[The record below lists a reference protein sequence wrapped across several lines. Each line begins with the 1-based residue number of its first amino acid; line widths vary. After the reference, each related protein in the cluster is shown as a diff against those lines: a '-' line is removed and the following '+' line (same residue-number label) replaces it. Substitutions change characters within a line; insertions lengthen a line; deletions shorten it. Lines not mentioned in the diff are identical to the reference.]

1 LKPHPPGPPPR
12 KQGRRSVASKEVAL
26 VALAACAFATA
37 SPIAKSIG
45 GLSFAGIGAGRCAV
59 AAVALWAISPV
70 ATWRAV
76 RAVDARRRL
85 ALVGAG
91 LLLAAHFGLFLAGLL
106 STSLPAASALVA
118 LEPIAVVLTAWMAFG
133 VRPRRREMAGIAI
146 ATLGAA
152 VVAQGA
158 GQGEQRLLGDALVL
172 GAVVI
177 FGAYVAFA
185 RGLRDAL
192 PTTPYAACVYT
203 VAALALAP
211 LVLVFDAGAAGIP
224 TSTWLGVAALGL
236 VPTLIGHTLV
246 QRAARYVSPSLV
258 ALASPGET
266 VGAILIG
273 AAMGHMP
280 TSLEWTG
287 AAIVVAGACVT
298 VMGAGG

>member
-1 LKPHPPGPPPR
+1 VGSRPR
-12 KQGRRSVASKEVAL
+12 STELAL

-37 SPIAKSIG
+37 SPIAKGIA

-59 AAVALWAISPV
+59 AAVALLAISPV
-70 ATWRAV
+70 ATWRAL
-76 RAVDARRRL
+76 RALDARRRL

-91 LLLAAHFGLFLAGLL
+91 LLLGAHFGLFLAGLL
-106 STSLPAASALVA
+106 ATSLPAASALVA
-118 LEPIAVVLTAWMAFG
+118 LEPIAVVVAAWMAFG
-133 VRPRRREMAGIAI
+133 VRPQRREMAGIAI

-152 VVAQGA
+152 VVSSGA
-158 GQGEQRLLGDALVL
+158 GQGEHRLLGDALVL
-172 GAVVI
+172 AAVVI

-211 LVLVFDAGAAGIP
+211 LVLVFDAGASNIP
-224 TSTWLGVAALGL
+224 ASTWLGVAALGL
-236 VPTLIGHTLV
+236 VPTLVGHTLV
-246 QRAARYVSPSLV
+246 QRAARHVSPSLV

-273 AAMGHMP
+273 AATSHMP
-280 TSLEWTG
+280 TPVEWTG
-287 AAIVVAGACVT
+287 AAIVVVGAVVT
-298 VMGAGG
+298 VTGAGR

>member
-1 LKPHPPGPPPR
+1 MKPFGPG
-12 KQGRRSVASKEVAL
+12 ASKELAL

-59 AAVALWAISPV
+59 AAVALLAISPV
-70 ATWRAV
+70 ATWRAL
-76 RAVDARRRL
+76 RALDARRRL

-91 LLLAAHFGLFLAGLL
+91 LLLGAHFGLFLAGLQA
-106 STSLPAASALVA
+106 TSLPAAAALVA
-118 LEPIAVVLTAWMAFG
+118 LEPIAVVVAAWMAFG

-152 VVAQGA
+152 VVSGGA
-158 GQGEQRLLGDALVL
+158 GQGEHRLLGDALVL
-172 GAVVI
+172 AAVVI

-203 VAALALAP
+203 VATVALAP
-211 LVLVFDAGAAGIP
+211 LVLVFDARASGIP
-224 TSTWLGVAALGL
+224 ASTWVGVAALGL

-246 QRAARYVSPSLV
+246 QRAARHVSPSLV

-280 TSLEWTG
+280 APIEWTG
-287 AAIVVAGACVT
+287 AAIVVVGAVVT
-298 VMGAGG
+298 VTGARM

>member
-1 LKPHPPGPPPR
+1 VISSLRPSR
-12 KQGRRSVASKEVAL
+12 SKELAL

-59 AAVALWAISPV
+59 AAVALLAISPV
-70 ATWRAV
+70 ATWRAL
-76 RAVDARRRL
+76 RALDARRRL

-91 LLLAAHFGLFLAGLL
+91 LLLGAHFGLFLAGLL
-106 STSLPAASALVA
+106 ATSLPAASALVA
-118 LEPIAVVLTAWMAFG
+118 LEPIAVVVAAWMAFG

-152 VVAQGA
+152 VVSSGA
-158 GQGEQRLLGDALVL
+158 GQGEHRLLGDALVL
-172 GAVVI
+172 AAVVI

-211 LVLVFDAGAAGIP
+211 LVLVFDARAPAIP
-224 TSTWLGVAALGL
+224 SSTWLGVAALGL

-246 QRAARYVSPSLV
+246 QRAARHVSPSLV

-273 AAMGHMP
+273 AALGHLP
-280 TSLEWTG
+280 TPIEWTG
-287 AAIVVAGACVT
+287 AAVVVAGAVVT
-298 VMGAGG
+298 VTGTTM

>member
-1 LKPHPPGPPPR
+1 MISSLRPSR
-12 KQGRRSVASKEVAL
+12 SKELAL

-37 SPIAKSIG
+37 SPIAKSIT

-59 AAVALWAISPV
+59 AAVALLAISPV
-70 ATWRAV
+70 ATWRAL
-76 RAVDARRRL
+76 RALDARRRL

-91 LLLAAHFGLFLAGLL
+91 LLLGAHFGLFLAGLL
-106 STSLPAASALVA
+106 ATSLPAACALVA
-118 LEPIAVVLTAWMAFG
+118 LEPIAVVVAAWMAFG

-152 VVAQGA
+152 VVSSGA
-158 GQGEQRLLGDALVL
+158 GQGEHRLLGDALVL
-172 GAVVI
+172 GAVVL

-211 LVLVFDAGAAGIP
+211 LVLVFDARAPAIP
-224 TSTWLGVAALGL
+224 ASTWLGVAGLGL

-246 QRAARYVSPSLV
+246 QRAARHVSPSLV

-273 AAMGHMP
+273 AALGHLP
-280 TSLEWTG
+280 TPIEWTG
-287 AAIVVAGACVT
+287 AAIVVAGAVVT
-298 VMGAGG
+298 LTGTTM

>member
-1 LKPHPPGPPPR
+1 MISSLRPSPSNRPSP
-12 KQGRRSVASKEVAL
+12 SKELAL

-37 SPIAKSIG
+37 SPIAKGIA

-59 AAVALWAISPV
+59 AAVALLAISPV
-70 ATWRAV
+70 STWRAL
-76 RAVDARRRL
+76 RALDARRRL

-91 LLLAAHFGLFLAGLL
+91 LLLGAHFGLFLAGLL
-106 STSLPAASALVA
+106 ATSLPAASALVA
-118 LEPIAVVLTAWMAFG
+118 LEPIAVVVAAWMAFG

-152 VVAQGA
+152 VVSSGA
-158 GQGEQRLLGDALVL
+158 GQGEHRLLGDALVL

-211 LVLVFDAGAAGIP
+211 LVLVFDARASAIP
-224 TSTWLGVAALGL
+224 ASTWLGVAALGL

-246 QRAARYVSPSLV
+246 QRAARHVSPSLV

-273 AAMGHMP
+273 AALGHMP
-280 TSLEWTG
+280 TPIEWTG
-287 AAIVVAGACVT
+287 AVIVVAGAVVT
-298 VMGAGG
+298 VTGTGM